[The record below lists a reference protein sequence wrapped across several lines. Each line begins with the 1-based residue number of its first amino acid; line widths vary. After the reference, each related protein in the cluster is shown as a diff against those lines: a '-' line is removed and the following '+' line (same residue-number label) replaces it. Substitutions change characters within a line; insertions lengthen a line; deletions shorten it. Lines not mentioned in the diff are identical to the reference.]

1 MKRWEIK
8 IDGERLRDAIHR
20 ADLLDIKYELS
31 VIYNTLFDKGIIDE
45 YERMDMLDELE
56 FIEDEDEMDY
66 TLSDFYDLCDNL
78 RIWITI

>member
-31 VIYNTLFDKGIIDE
+31 GIYNTLFDKGIIDE
-45 YERMDMLDELE
+45 YERMDMLDELD
-56 FIEDEDEMDY
+56 FIEDENEMDY
-66 TLSDFYDLCDNL
+66 VLSELYDLCDNL
-78 RIWITI
+78 RVWITI